1 MTTLLIFG
9 ALSLVIILVSR
20 RSLFNAK
27 GHGFFRFFAWE
38 CIAWLLAINYKW
50 WYVSPFS
57 VNQIVSW
64 ILLFYSIYLVVAGLI
79 LLKTKGKPSSERQD
93 ENLYS
98 FEKTT
103 ELIETGIFR
112 YIRHPLYASLIFLA
126 WGIFL
131 KHPQVSLLL
140 ITLAATVF
148 LYITSKRDEQECI
161 SYFGEKYQNYMKRT
175 KMFVPFLF

>member
-1 MTTLLIFG
+1 MSTLLIFG
-9 ALSLVIILVSR
+9 ALSLVIILVSWK
-20 RSLFNAK
+20 SLFK
-27 GHGFFRFFAWE
+27 VKSHGFFRFFAWE
-38 CIAWLLAINYKW
+38 CIAWLLAVNYKW

-57 VNQIVSW
+57 INQIASW
-64 ILLFYSIYLVVAGLI
+64 ILLLYSVYLVVAGVI
-79 LLKTKGKPSSERQD
+79 LLKTKGKPNQTRSD
-93 ENLYS
+93 ENLYH

-103 ELIETGIFR
+103 ELIQTGIFH

-131 KHPQVSLLL
+131 KQPQVSLFL

-161 SYFGEKYQNYMKRT
+161 SYFGEKYEDYMKRT
-175 KMFVPFLF
+175 KMFIPFLF